1 MRNEVNLRAP
11 NSCLLYERHREFTTK
26 ATAGCFTTNSSPL
39 SPNRFPT
46 STIRMF
52 ISIFCR
58 ACHFKTELYSMLN
71 R

>member
-1 MRNEVNLRAP
+1 VNLRVP
-11 NSCLLYERHREFTTK
+11 SSCLLYETHWESTTK
-26 ATAGCFTTNSSPL
+26 ATAGCSTTDLITLSLNPL
-39 SPNRFPT
+39 PT
-46 STIRMF
+46 STIHMV